1 MDASTKV
8 LPKEDLAISNGN
20 YALISNLVATN

>member
-8 LPKEDLAISNGN
+8 LPKEDLAIPNGN